1 MQDCVITVAG
11 EMDEV
16 LRGEFEDC
24 EIVTAHG
31 VTQIRRTGADASVL
45 HGVLHRVE
53 ALGLELLGAR
63 LGPPRPGW

>member
-1 MQDCVITVAG
+1 MQECVITVAG
-11 EMDEV
+11 ELDDV

-31 VTQIRRTGADASVL
+31 VTQIRLVSADASVM

-53 ALGLELLGAR
+53 VLGLELLGAR
-63 LGPPRPGW
+63 LVRADDPG